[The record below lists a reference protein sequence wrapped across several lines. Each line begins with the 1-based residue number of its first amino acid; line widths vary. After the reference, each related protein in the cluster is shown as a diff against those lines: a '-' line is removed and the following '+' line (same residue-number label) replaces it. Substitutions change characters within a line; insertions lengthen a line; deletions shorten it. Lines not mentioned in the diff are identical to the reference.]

1 MLDAY
6 QPPLLIPLLNLIA
19 LYILGVDP
27 SETGTMSNLVSE
39 SAPSEPRKRVV
50 VTGLGAITPI
60 GNTLAEYWSGLLAGK
75 NGIGPITF
83 FDPSRHA
90 CRIAGEVKGFD
101 PHDYLD
107 RKDAKR
113 MDRFAQ
119 FAVAASKQALADAQ
133 FVIND
138 LNAEQVGVIIGTGI
152 GGLKILEEQEEIYLT
167 KGPDRCSPFMIPMM
181 IANMA
186 AGLTAIH
193 TGAKGPNTCTVTAC
207 AAGSH
212 AIGDAFRMVQRGYAQ
227 AMICGGTEA
236 AITPL
241 SLAGFGSARALSTRN
256 DDPAHACRP
265 FDQGRDGFVMGEG
278 CGILILEELEHALSR
293 GAKIYAE
300 IVGYGTTCDAYHMT
314 SPVPG
319 GDGAA
324 RAMQLAL
331 KDAGL
336 TPETVSYINAHG
348 TSTPANDSTE
358 TKAIKKALGDVA
370 YKIAVSSTKSMT
382 GHLLGGS
389 GGIEAVA
396 TAMAI
401 AHDQI
406 PPTINLEQPDA
417 ECDLD
422 YVPHHSRAQA
432 VNVALSNSFGFG
444 GHNVTLAFRKY

>member
-1 MLDAY
+1 MTQAEL
-6 QPPLLIPLLNLIA
+6 
-19 LYILGVDP
+19 
-27 SETGTMSNLVSE
+27 
-39 SAPSEPRKRVV
+39 KRVV

-60 GNTLAEYWSGLLAGK
+60 GNTLTDYWNGLMSGR
-75 NGIGPITF
+75 NGIGPITL
-83 FDPSRHA
+83 FDASRHA

-101 PHDYLD
+101 PHEFMD

-119 FAVAASKQALADAQ
+119 FAVAASKQALADAN

-138 LNAEQVGVIIGTGI
+138 LNAEQVGVMIGTGI
-152 GGLKILEEQEEIYLT
+152 GGLKVLEEQEEVYLT

-193 TGAKGPNTCTVTAC
+193 VGAKGPNSCSVTAC
-207 AAGSH
+207 AAGSN
-212 AIGDAFRMVQRGYAQ
+212 AIGDAFRFVQRGYAQ

-236 AITPL
+236 AVTPL
-241 SLAGFGSARALSTRN
+241 SLAGFASARALSTRN

-278 CGILILEELEHALSR
+278 VGILILEELEHALAR
-293 GAKIYAE
+293 GARIYAE
-300 IVGYGTTCDAYHMT
+300 IVGYGMTCDAYHMT

-324 RAMQLAL
+324 RAISLAL
-331 KDAGL
+331 KDGNL
-336 TPETVSYINAHG
+336 SPEQVNYINAHG
-348 TSTPANDSTE
+348 TSTLANDSTE
-358 TKAIKKALGDVA
+358 STAIKKALGDHA
-370 YKIAVSSTKSMT
+370 YQVAVSSTKSMT

-396 TAMAI
+396 TVMAI
-401 AHDQI
+401 AHDRV
-406 PPTINLEQPDA
+406 PPTINLEQPDP

-422 YVPHHSRAQA
+422 YVPHQSREQK
-432 VNVALSNSFGFG
+432 VEVALSNSFGFG
-444 GHNVTLAFRKY
+444 GHNVTLAFRKYQP